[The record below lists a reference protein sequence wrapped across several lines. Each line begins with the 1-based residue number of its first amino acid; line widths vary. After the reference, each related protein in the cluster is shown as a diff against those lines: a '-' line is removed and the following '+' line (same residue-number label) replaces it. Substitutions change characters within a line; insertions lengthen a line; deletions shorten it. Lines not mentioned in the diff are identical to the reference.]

1 MSEQINTSTPM
12 DVQEETEVIVTPTL
26 TSHFNIVNA
35 NLAAFKNHVSTMQH
49 QLRQLERSVGKELK
63 AAKKVADKRTHKSS
77 LRKPSGF
84 AKPSKVTEELCAFMA
99 CDAGT
104 EIARTSVTQFIIK
117 YIKDHNLQD
126 TENRKIIRP
135 DEALKVLL
143 KIAPDSDELTYFNL
157 QKFMNPHFKAAVSA

>member
-49 QLRQLERSVGKELK
+49 QLRQLERSVGK
-63 AAKKVADKRTHKSS
+63 D
-77 LRKPSGF
+77 
-84 AKPSKVTEELCAFMA
+84 
-99 CDAGT
+99 
-104 EIARTSVTQFIIK
+104 
-117 YIKDHNLQD
+117 NLQD

-143 KIAPDSDELTYFNL
+143 KIAPESDELTYFNL
-157 QKFMNPHFKAAVSA
+157 QKFMNPHFKAAVITSA